1 MLEQLLDRIG
11 NGEAFQR
18 IRAAV
23 AANQTAAV
31 YDLCE
36 GARVFLACWLSRSTR
51 RHVLLIAPNEASA
64 MRMSEDSG
72 QLLGT
77 RPRLLTPDMPE
88 FVQGTVSR
96 EAGYTRMETLLSAL
110 NGEPGVTVATVEA
123 LMTVLPDVDAV
134 RERTVR
140 LMTDMEIEPDEL
152 IRRLAA
158 AGYERVD
165 MVEGRGQFARRGEI
179 VDIYAPDAEHAVR
192 VEFFDNVI
200 DSIRSF
206 DCLTQRSVD
215 RLSSV
220 SLPPA
225 VLTFVPEAQRAEAA
239 ERIRAWTREQ
249 IRRLPQDLL
258 MTGLADADGA
268 QRMSSRTGLGR
279 LLMDADTLE
288 ETGILPNAG
297 QWAGVAWTAE
307 PQLRRWFHDPIVLID
322 QPDSLRQRVSDRLDG
337 FAEDLKNALERH
349 EAVPEQSG
357 LLLDQA
363 ALMRAMEGLPLLL
376 TQDFLR
382 DMSGIRPDLAIQLKA
397 PSPSQYMTRL
407 RDLAKDIVRWSEGG
421 HRVYLLAGGAAR
433 SQRLRDA
440 LRDAELEVPVAERES
455 DLDRTPV
462 ILTET
467 LSHGMLL
474 TDEKAV
480 LISDSDIFGAGYRKQ
495 RRAAQ
500 NGEKLDAFTDL
511 KEGDYVVHEAHGIG
525 IFRGIQ
531 RVQSEG
537 KYRDYLKIDYRGE
550 DKLYV
555 PIDQFDRVQ
564 KYIGNPDE
572 LPPLNSLG
580 GNEWQRQT
588 KKVRAGL
595 KQLAFDLVK
604 LYAARQ
610 STPGHAF
617 GPDTPWQRQFE
628 DAFPYEL
635 TPDQQRA
642 VRDIT
647 HDMEQPRN
655 MDRLL
660 CGDVGYGKTEVALR
674 AAFKAVMDGKQ
685 VAFLAPTTI
694 LVQQHYL
701 TIVKRIGD
709 LPVAVDMI
717 SRFRTAK
724 QQKET
729 IQAVAEGKVDI
740 LVGTHR
746 MLSKE
751 VQFKNLG
758 LLIVDEEQR
767 FGVGHKETIKR
778 MKTSVDVLTLSA
790 TPIPRTLH
798 MGMIGVRDM
807 SLLETPPEERYPVR
821 TYVIDYSDA
830 VIRDAIRR
838 EMNRGGQVY
847 CLYNRVQ
854 TIDEFKARL
863 QALLPDARIAVA
875 HGQMKE
881 HALEDIMLD
890 FFDGRYDVLLST
902 TIIENGLDVPNA
914 NTLIVFDAD
923 RFGLSQL
930 YQLRGRVG
938 RSNRMAYAYFTVRPD
953 KMLSEDAQKRLSA
966 IREFTEFGSGFR
978 IAMRDLEIRG
988 AGNIFGPEQSGNV
1001 STVGYD
1007 MYVKLINEAV
1017 REAQSEMT
1025 GQAPPKPELETR
1037 IDVRV
1042 DAYLPERYVRDDL
1055 QRMEIY
1061 KRIALIRNRV
1071 DREDALEELIDR
1083 FGDPPQEVVNLVDIA
1098 HLRALCSRL
1107 GVNRVTAAP
1116 GSLVLRLAP
1125 DYMPDINR
1133 LYRALQDQGD
1143 QRLMFSASREAA
1155 LIFQEKKKDNE
1166 QLIMD
1171 AVPVLESVIKA
1182 L

>member
-1 MLEQLLDRIG
+1 MLEQLLTRVG
-11 NGEAFQR
+11 SGESFR
-18 IRAAV
+18 KIRDAV
-23 AANQTAAV
+23 TARQTAAV

-36 GARVFLACWLSRSTR
+36 GARVFLACWLNRVTGR
-51 RHVLLIAPNEASA
+51 PVLVVAANEAA
-64 MRMSEDSG
+64 AIRFAEDSG
-72 QLLGT
+72 HLLDT
-77 RPRLLTPDMPE
+77 RPRLLPADMPE
-88 FVQGTVSR
+88 FVNGAVSR
-96 EAGYTRMETLLSAL
+96 ETQYTRLETLLSAL
-110 NGEPGVTVATVEA
+110 NGPAGVTVTTVEA
-123 LMTVLPDVDAV
+123 LMTALPDVESV
-134 RERTVR
+134 QNHTVR
-140 LMTDMEIEPDEL
+140 LLTDMDIAPDDL
-152 IRRLAA
+152 LRRLAE

-192 VEFFDNVI
+192 VEFFDTSI
-200 DSIRSF
+200 DSIRTF
-206 DCLTQRSVD
+206 DCLTQRSLD
-215 RLSSV
+215 RLTSV
-220 SLPPA
+220 VLPPA
-225 VLTFVPEAQRAEAA
+225 VTMFVPEAQREAA
-239 ERIRAWTREQ
+239 VERIRAWTRAQ
-249 IRRLPQDLL
+249 IGRLPQDQLL
-258 MTGLADADGA
+258 AGLAETDGA
-268 QRMSSRTGLGR
+268 QRMASRTGLGR
-279 LLMDADTLE
+279 LLDDADTLE
-288 ETGILPNAG
+288 ETGVLPHAQ

-307 PQLRRWFHDPIVLID
+307 DQLQRWFRDPIILID
-322 QPDSLRQRVSDRLDG
+322 QPDSLRDRLDDRLDG
-337 FAEDLKNALERH
+337 FHEDLKNALERY
-349 EAVPEQSG
+349 EAVPEQAG
-357 LLLDQA
+357 LLLDRA
-363 ALMRAMEGLPLLL
+363 AFLRRLEGLPVLL

-382 DMSGIRPDLAIQLKA
+382 DMSGIRPDLAIQLRA
-397 PSPSQYMTRL
+397 PAPSQYMTRM
-407 RDLAKDIVRWSEGG
+407 RDLEKDVRRWIDGG
-421 HRVYLLAGGAAR
+421 YRVYLLAGGAAR
-433 SQRLRDA
+433 STRLQEA
-440 LRDAELEVPVAERES
+440 LRDADLEVPVAQTEA
-455 DLDRTPV
+455 DLDRSPL

-474 TDEKAV
+474 TEEKTA
-480 LISDSDIFGAGYRKQ
+480 LISDSDIFGAGYRKA

-500 NGEKLDAFTDL
+500 NGEKLEAFTDL
-511 KEGDYVVHEAHGIG
+511 KEGDYVVHEQHGIG

-572 LPPLNSLG
+572 LPPLNSLSN
-580 GNEWQRQT
+580 NEWQRQT
-588 KKVRAGL
+588 RKVRAGL

-610 STPGHAF
+610 AAPGHAF

-647 HDMEQPRN
+647 HDMEQPTN

-701 TIVKRIGD
+701 TILRRMGD

-729 IQAVAEGKVDI
+729 IAAVAEGKVDI

-751 VQFKNLG
+751 VRFKDLG

-821 TYVIDYSDA
+821 TYVIDYQDA
-830 VIRDAIRR
+830 IIRDAIRR

-847 CLYNRVQ
+847 FLYNRVQ
-854 TIDEFKARL
+854 SIDEFRVRL

-914 NTLIVFDAD
+914 NTLIVYDAD

-938 RSNRMAYAYFTVRPD
+938 RSNRMAYAYLTVRPD
-953 KMLSEDAQKRLSA
+953 RMISEDAQKRLSA

-1001 STVGYD
+1001 ATVGYD

-1017 REAQSEMT
+1017 REAQGEMT

-1037 IDVRV
+1037 VDVRV
-1042 DAYLPERYVRDDL
+1042 DAFLPERYVRGEL

-1061 KRIALIRNRV
+1061 KRIALIRNRI
-1071 DREDALEELIDR
+1071 DREDVLEELIDR
-1083 FGDPPQEVVNLVDIA
+1083 FGDPPPEVICLVDIA
-1098 HLRALCSRL
+1098 HLRALCARL
-1107 GVNRVTAAP
+1107 GVSRVSGLT
-1116 GSLVLRLAP
+1116 GSLALRLDP
-1125 DYMPDINR
+1125 DYMPDVNR
-1133 LYRALQDQGD
+1133 LYRILQEGD
-1143 QRLMFSASREAA
+1143 GRLIFSASRELA
-1155 LIFQEKKKDNE
+1155 LVFHEAKAPAD
-1166 QLIMD
+1166 QLVRD
-1171 AVPVLESVIKA
+1171 AVPVLERVIAK

>member
-1 MLEQLLDRIG
+1 MLEKLLKLTG
-11 NGEAFQR
+11 TGEAFR
-18 IRAAV
+18 NILEAV
-23 AANQTAAV
+23 HDHKTAAV
-31 YDLCE
+31 YDLCD
-36 GARVFLACWLSRSTR
+36 GARVFLAGWLCRTLER
-51 RHVLLIAPNEASA
+51 PVLIIAASEAAA
-64 MRMSEDSG
+64 MRMAEDSG
-72 QLLGT
+72 QLLGEV
-77 RPRLLTPDMPE
+77 PALLPADMPE
-88 FVQGTVSR
+88 FIQGAASR
-96 EAGYTRMETLLSAL
+96 DVRYTRLECLLRAL
-110 NGEPGVTVATVEA
+110 NGGPGVTVTTAEA
-123 LMTVLPDVDAV
+123 LMTPLPSVDEV
-134 RERTVR
+134 RSRTVR
-140 LMTDMEIEPDEL
+140 LLTETEQPPEALMQ
-152 IRRLAA
+152 RLSA

-179 VDIYAPDAEHAVR
+179 IDVYAPDAAHAVR
-192 VEFFDNVI
+192 IEFFDTMI
-200 DSIRSF
+200 DSIRTF
-206 DCLTQRSVD
+206 DCLTQRSLE

-220 SLPPA
+220 TLPPA
-225 VLTFVPEAQRAEAA
+225 RLTLVPEAQRQEAA
-239 ERIRAWTREQ
+239 ERIRACVRDQ
-249 IRRLPQDLL
+249 VRRLPQDRL
-258 MTGLADADGA
+258 MGGLAETGRQAGSA
-268 QRMSSRTGLGR
+268 GRTGLGR
-279 LLMDADTLE
+279 FLADADALE
-288 ETGILPNAG
+288 ETGILPNAA
-297 QWAGVAWTAE
+297 QWAGVAWTQE
-307 PQLRRWFHDPIVLID
+307 DQLRRWFGDPIILID
-322 QPDSLRQRVSDRLDG
+322 QPDSLRDRVNDRAEG
-337 FAEDLKNALERH
+337 FAEDLKNALERM
-349 EAVPEQSG
+349 EAVPEQAG
-357 LLLDQA
+357 LIYDYSRFLQQFV
-363 ALMRAMEGLPLLL
+363 GLPVLL

-382 DMSGIRPDLAIQLKA
+382 DMSGIRPDLAVQLKA
-397 PSPSQYMTRL
+397 PSPTPYMNRF
-407 RDLAKDIVRWSEGG
+407 RDLARDIRRWTEEGN
-421 HRVYLLAGGAAR
+421 RVYLLSGGAAR
-433 SQRLRDA
+433 SQRVQEA
-440 LRDAELEVPVAERES
+440 LRAEGAEVPVAGEET
-455 DLDRTPV
+455 DLRRTPL
-462 ILTET
+462 ILTQT
-467 LSHGMLL
+467 LSHGMLMAE
-474 TDEKAV
+474 EKVV
-480 LISDSDIFGAGYRKQ
+480 LISDSDIFGAGYRK
-495 RRAAQ
+495 AKKTAQ
-500 NGEKLDAFTDL
+500 TGEKLEAFTDL
-511 KEGDYVVHEAHGIG
+511 REGDYVVHELHGIG

-580 GNEWQRQT
+580 NNDWQRQT
-588 KKVRAGL
+588 RKVRAGL

-610 STPGHAF
+610 ATPGYAF
-617 GPDTPWQRQFE
+617 GADTPWQRQFE

-647 HDMEQPRN
+647 HDMEQPHN

-701 TIVKRIGD
+701 TIVKRLGD
-709 LPVAVDMI
+709 LPVRVDMI

-724 QQKET
+724 QQKDT
-729 IQAVAEGKVDI
+729 LQALAEGKVDI

-751 VQFKNLG
+751 VHFKDLG

-767 FGVGHKETIKR
+767 FGVAHKEAIKR
-778 MKTSVDVLTLSA
+778 LKTSVDVLTLSA

-807 SLLETPPEERYPVR
+807 SLLETPPEERLPVR
-821 TYVIDYSDA
+821 TYVIDYQDA

-847 CLYNRVQ
+847 FLYNRVQ
-854 TIDEFKARL
+854 SIDEFRIRL
-863 QALLPDARIAVA
+863 QSLLPDARIAVA

-890 FFDGRYDVLLST
+890 FFEGRYDVLLST

-938 RSNRMAYAYFTVRPD
+938 RSSRSAYAYFTVRPD
-953 KMLSEDAQKRLSA
+953 KMISEDAQKRLSA

-1017 REAQSEMT
+1017 REAQAETT
-1025 GQAPPKPELETR
+1025 GQAPPKPALEPR
-1037 IDVRV
+1037 IDVRA
-1042 DAYLPERYVRDDL
+1042 DAFLPESYVRGDL

-1061 KRIALIRNRV
+1061 KRISMIRNRV
-1071 DREDALEELIDR
+1071 DREDVLEEMIDR
-1083 FGDPPQEVVNLVDIA
+1083 FGDPPEQVICLVNIA

-1107 GVNRVTAAP
+1107 GVNRVTASP
-1116 GSLVLRLAP
+1116 GSLTFRLDP
-1125 DYMPDINR
+1125 EYMPDINR
-1133 LYRALQDQGD
+1133 LYHALDGLD
-1143 QRLMFSASREAA
+1143 NRLIFAASREPA
-1155 LIFQEKKKDNE
+1155 LVFHEGRMTPD
-1166 QLIMD
+1166 QLI
-1171 AVPVLESVIKA
+1171 ARVLPVLEKA
-1182 L
+1182 EQRL

>member
-1 MLEQLLDRIG
+1 MLEQLLTQAG
-11 NGEAFQR
+11 QSEAFRR
-18 IRAAV
+18 IRDAV
-23 AANQTAAV
+23 AADKTIAV

-36 GARVFLACWLSRSTR
+36 GARSFLACWLNRATGR
-51 RHVLLIAPNEASA
+51 PVLLIAGSEAA
-64 MRMSEDSG
+64 AARMADDCG
-72 QLLGT
+72 QLLGQT
-77 RPRLLTPDMPE
+77 PRLLPADMPE
-88 FVQGTVSR
+88 FVQGAVSR
-96 EAGYTRMETLLSAL
+96 ETQYTRLETLLTAL
-110 NGEPGVTVATVEA
+110 NGPSGVTVTVPEA
-123 LMTVLPDVDAV
+123 LMTALPELAAV
-134 RERTVR
+134 RAHTVR
-140 LMTDMEIEPDEL
+140 LMTDMELPPETL
-152 IRRLAA
+152 VARLAE

-179 VDIYAPDAEHAVR
+179 IDVYPPDAAHAVR
-192 VEFFDNVI
+192 VEFFDTSV
-200 DSIRSF
+200 DSIRTF
-206 DCLTQRSVD
+206 DCLSQRSLD

-220 SLPPA
+220 TLPPA
-225 VLTFVPEAQRAEAA
+225 VLTFVPEAQRETAA
-239 ERIRAWTREQ
+239 EHIRAWTRAQ
-249 IRRLPQDLL
+249 VLSLPQDLL
-258 MTGLADADGA
+258 MHGLAEQDGA
-268 QRMSSRTGLGR
+268 RRMTSRGGLGR
-279 LLMDADTLE
+279 LLDDADTLS
-288 ETGILPNAG
+288 ETGLLPNAG
-297 QWAGVAWTAE
+297 QWAGVAWTTE
-307 PQLRRWFHDPIVLID
+307 NQLRAWFHDPIVLID
-322 QPDSLRQRVSDRLDG
+322 QPDTLRGRVQDRLDG
-337 FAEDLKNALERH
+337 FAEDLKQALERQ
-349 EAVPEQSG
+349 EAVPEQAG
-357 LLLDQA
+357 LLSDFPRFMAQFD
-363 ALMRAMEGLPLLL
+363 GLPVLL
-376 TQDFLR
+376 TQEFLR
-382 DMSGIRPDLAIQLKA
+382 DMSGIRPEFAVQLTA
-397 PSPSQYMTRL
+397 PSPSPYMQRM
-407 RDLAKDIVRWSEGG
+407 RDLQKDMARWRADGW
-421 HRVYLLAGGAAR
+421 RVYLLSGGAAR
-433 SQRLRDA
+433 SQRLQET
-440 LRDAELEVPVAERES
+440 LAEMDLSVPVAAANT
-455 DLDRTPV
+455 DLSVTPL
-462 ILTET
+462 ILQET
-467 LSHGMLL
+467 LSHGLL
-474 TDEKAV
+474 LPQEKMAV
-480 LISDSDIFGAGYRKQ
+480 ISDSDIFGAGYRKA
-495 RRAAQ
+495 RRAQ
-500 NGEKLDAFTDL
+500 RSGEKLEAFTDL
-511 KEGDYVVHEAHGIG
+511 KEGDYVVHELHGIG

-572 LPPLNSLG
+572 VPPLNSLG
-580 GNEWQRQT
+580 NNDWQRQT
-588 KKVRAGL
+588 RKVRAGL
-595 KQLAFDLVK
+595 RKLAFDLVK
-604 LYAARQ
+604 LYAERQ
-610 STPGHAF
+610 SAPGHAF

-647 HDMEQPRN
+647 RDMEQPRN

-701 TIVKRIGD
+701 TIVRRMGD
-709 LPVAVDMI
+709 LPVHVDMI

-724 QQKET
+724 QQRDT
-729 IQAVAEGKVDI
+729 LRDVAEGKVDI

-751 VQFKNLG
+751 VVFKDLG

-807 SLLETPPEERYPVR
+807 SLLETPPEERFPVR
-821 TYVIDYSDA
+821 TYVIDYQDA
-830 VIRDAIRR
+830 IVRDAIRR

-847 CLYNRVQ
+847 FLYNRVQ
-854 TIDEFKARL
+854 SIDEFRARL

-890 FFDGRYDVLLST
+890 FFEGRYDVLLST

-914 NTLIVFDAD
+914 NTLIVYDAD

-938 RSNRMAYAYFTVRPD
+938 RSNRLAYAYLTVRPD
-953 KMLSEDAQKRLSA
+953 KMISEDAQKRLSA

-1017 REAQSEMT
+1017 REAQSEVT
-1025 GQAPPKPELETR
+1025 GQAPPRPELETR
-1037 IDVRV
+1037 MDVRV
-1042 DAYLPERYVRDDL
+1042 DAFLPERYVRDEL
-1055 QRMEIY
+1055 QRMETY
-1061 KRIALIRNRV
+1061 KRISLIRNRV
-1071 DREDALEELIDR
+1071 DREDVLEELIDR
-1083 FGDPPQEVVNLVDIA
+1083 FGEPPAEVVCLVDIA
-1098 HLRALCSRL
+1098 HLRALCARL
-1107 GVNRVTAAP
+1107 GINRVTGAP
-1116 GSLVLRLAP
+1116 GSLIFRFDP
-1125 DYMPDINR
+1125 EYMPDFNR
-1133 LYRALQDQGD
+1133 LYRALEHGD
-1143 QRLMFSASREAA
+1143 ERLIFSASREPA
-1155 LIFQEKKKDNE
+1155 LTFHEARATAEELIKK
-1166 QLIMD
+1166 
-1171 AVPVLESVIKA
+1171 AVPVFEDVLKK

>member
-1 MLEQLLDRIG
+1 MLDRILSLAG
-11 NGEAFQR
+11 SGEAFRR
-18 IRAAV
+18 IKDAV
-23 AANQTAAV
+23 SETRTAAV

-36 GARVFLACWLSRSTR
+36 GARVFLACWLHRATGR
-51 RHVLLIAPNEASA
+51 PVLLIAPNEAA
-64 MRMSEDSG
+64 ALRMAEDSG
-72 QLLGT
+72 QLLNA
-77 RPRLLTPDMPE
+77 PARLLPPDMPE
-88 FVQGTVSR
+88 FVQGSVSR
-96 EAGYTRMETLLSAL
+96 ETQYTRLETLLCAL
-110 NGEPGVTVATVEA
+110 EGEAGVTVTTAEA
-123 LMTVLPDVDAV
+123 LMTALPEAGEV
-134 RERTVR
+134 RRHTVR
-140 LMTDMEIEPDEL
+140 LMTDMEIAPEEL
-152 IRRLAA
+152 LNRLAR

-179 VDIYAPDAEHAVR
+179 VDIYAPNAQHAVR
-192 VEFFDNVI
+192 VEFFDTAV
-200 DSIRSF
+200 DSIRTF
-206 DCLTQRSVD
+206 DCLSQRSLD
-215 RLSSV
+215 RLTSV
-220 SLPPA
+220 VLPPA
-225 VLTFVPEAQRAEAA
+225 TAVFVPEAQQADAVG
-239 ERIRAWTREQ
+239 RIRACVREQ
-249 IRRLPQDLL
+249 VKRLPRDLL
-258 MTGLADADGA
+258 MGGLAETDGEN
-268 QRMSSRTGLGR
+268 RMASRTGLGR
-279 LLMDADTLE
+279 LLADADTLE
-288 ETGILPNAG
+288 ETGVLPNAQ
-297 QWAGVAWTAE
+297 QWAGIAWTAE
-307 PQLRRWFHDPIVLID
+307 NQLGKWFRDPIIMID
-322 QPDSLRQRVSDRLDG
+322 QPDSLRSRVTDRLDG
-337 FAEDLKNALERH
+337 FAEDLKNALERY
-349 EAVPEQSG
+349 EAVPEQAG
-357 LLLDQA
+357 LVCDFDRFLAQFA
-363 ALMRAMEGLPLLL
+363 GLPVLL

-382 DMSGIRPDLAIQLKA
+382 DMSGIRPDVAIQVRGPA
-397 PSPSQYMTRL
+397 PSQYMTRL
-407 RDLAKDIVRWSEGG
+407 RDLEKDVRRWTEEGY
-421 HRVYLLAGGAAR
+421 RVYLLSGGAAR
-433 SQRLRDA
+433 SQRLQES
-440 LRDAELEVPVAERES
+440 LRGTGLEVPVEEAEGDIS
-455 DLDRTPV
+455 RTPL
-462 ILTET
+462 ILTQT
-467 LSHGMLL
+467 LSHGFQLP
-474 TDEKAV
+474 DEKLV
-480 LISDSDIFGAGYRKQ
+480 LVSDSDIFGAGYRKA

-511 KEGDYVVHEAHGIG
+511 REGDYVVHEQHGIG
-525 IFRGIQ
+525 IYRGIQ

-572 LPPLNSLG
+572 LPTLNSLG
-580 GNEWQRQT
+580 GNDWQRQT
-588 KKVRAGL
+588 RKVRAGL
-595 KQLAFDLVK
+595 RQLAFDLVK

-635 TPDQQRA
+635 TSDQQRA

-647 HDMEQPRN
+647 HDMEQPKN

-701 TIVKRIGD
+701 TIVKRMGD
-709 LPVAVDMI
+709 LPVTVDML
-717 SRFRTAK
+717 SRFRTPK
-724 QQKET
+724 QQKDT
-729 IQAVAEGKVDI
+729 IRAVAEGRVDI

-746 MLSKE
+746 MLSRE
-751 VQFKNLG
+751 VSFKDLG

-798 MGMIGVRDM
+798 MGMVGVRDM

-821 TYVIDYSDA
+821 TYVIDYQDA
-830 VIRDAIRR
+830 IIRDAIRR

-847 CLYNRVQ
+847 FLYNRVQ
-854 TIDEFKARL
+854 SIDQFRARL
-863 QALLPDARIAVA
+863 QAMLPDARIAVG

-914 NTLIVFDAD
+914 NTLIVYDAD

-1001 STVGYD
+1001 SSVGYD

-1017 REAQSEMT
+1017 REAQAEST
-1025 GQAPPKPELETR
+1025 GKAPPKPELETR
-1037 IDVRV
+1037 IDVRA
-1042 DAYLPERYVRDDL
+1042 DAFLPENYVRGDL

-1071 DREDALEELIDR
+1071 DREDVIEELIDR
-1083 FGDPPQEVVNLVDIA
+1083 FGEPPEQVMCLVDIA
-1098 HLRALCSRL
+1098 HLRSLCSRL
-1107 GVNRVTAAP
+1107 GVNRVTGAP
-1116 GSLVLRLAP
+1116 GKLVFRLDA

-1133 LYRALQDQGD
+1133 LYHALQAGGD
-1143 QRLMFSASREAA
+1143 RLIFSASREPA
-1155 LIFQEKKKDNE
+1155 LVYANGKQPPE
-1166 QLIMD
+1166 QLIRE
-1171 AVPVLESVIKA
+1171 AVAVVEGIIGKL
-1182 L
+1182 